1 MITTSQ
7 AWKDYSRD
15 VGLFH
20 IKAVIDNGTQMTLT
34 DEDFMQGSVN
44 ITDSI
49 SGMSDFTVGAVI
61 TNSFNGTLNNFS
73 GKFNNYNLASARL
86 AVRFGITFQ
95 ESEYPTVV
103 EEGLVSSLDG
113 QEYAVDGQIRSPFI
127 PVESGTSYRINY
139 DYNHDFDLIEYNAD
153 KEFISGVMVMG
164 DTDYTFTPS
173 NNTAYIR
180 ISFGDY
186 GDVFKYDFHIYDGA
200 DILWGEVGEWIDRG
214 VYTLEKPTSLGST
227 IKVVGYDD
235 MDKLNRYYIGKDGD
249 NNDIT
254 FPIGSDDLADK
265 ICAYCDVSLDG
276 WDFQT
281 FYIDEFEYDESTT
294 CRQVL
299 SWIVQASGGYA
310 RISPSGFLDGKK
322 FNANVWNIGVGL
334 DGGAINPWSGADT
347 VNGGSINPW
356 SAVTNYNGGTSGN
369 IDFTL
374 SKIKSL
380 NVYVEDIAV
389 TGVRAYAYNTVDEF
403 QFDTVGTSGYILG
416 IQDNPLVTDNT
427 LAVATRVYNA
437 TKDIKFRPFDAS
449 IVGDPS
455 IEAGDIIALQDYLG
469 NPHVSL
475 ITSLTYSVNSAER
488 LECNAKTPEEADLE
502 TANPQTSVIKG
513 ATMAAYDYITAKK
526 ISASYISAG
535 TLGVNGKITAEDLE
549 ITGGEVGNFTIVDGK
564 IQTTYVYP
572 HTYTYEDEQIMN
584 NIISTGRTPT
594 QEELELYDMNDDGEI
609 TLEDVD
615 IVDDIISN
623 ADGVLSS
630 TITLDP
636 SSYKEMV
643 KVTNSLDETSYM
655 GGDGGN
661 FFRLLLDGTELKD
674 TVVDKYYYNPTNPNL
689 SWFKAFGIELKSGLK
704 MIGGYVDLGNVA
716 MTNAYGNAY
725 YKNVTVNFPIYMFDS
740 TIFSINVS
748 ALASTGLISAS
759 VNNVS
764 TTGFSVY
771 VFDSMSETV
780 HVYLQY
786 FIIGI

>member
-1 MITTSQ
+1 MIQTSQ
-7 AWKDYSRD
+7 EWKDYSRD

-20 IKAVIDNGTQMTLT
+20 INALLDNGTKLHLY

-95 ESEYPTVV
+95 ESEYPTIV

-200 DILWGEVGEWIDRG
+200 DILWGEVGEYIDRG

-249 NNDIT
+249 GNDIT
-254 FPIGSDDLADK
+254 FPIFASILASKLCGYCGVTIGSFEL
-265 ICAYCDVSLDG
+265 VG
-276 WDFQT
+276 GQ
-281 FYIDEFEYDESTT
+281 IDEFEYDESTT

-299 SWIVQASGGYA
+299 SWLVQSFGGYA
-310 RISPSGFLDGKK
+310 RINPQGTLDCKK
-322 FNANVWNIGVGL
+322 
-334 DGGAINPWSGADT
+334 
-347 VNGGSINPW
+347 VNGGAMNPW
-356 SAVTNYNGGTSGN
+356 SAVTDYDGGEDGN

-389 TGVRAYAYNTVDEF
+389 TGVRAYAYNTVNEF
-403 QFDTVGTSGYILG
+403 QFDTVGTGGYVLG

-427 LAVATRVYNA
+427 LEVATRVYNA

-469 NPHVSL
+469 NAHVSL

-513 ATMAAYDYITAKK
+513 ATMAAYDYLLAKK
-526 ISASYISAG
+526 ISADYISAG
-535 TLGVNGKITAEDLE
+535 NLGVNGTITASDIE
-549 ITGGEVGNFTIVDGK
+549 ITGGEVGGFSIINGK
-564 IQTTYVYP
+564 ITTPYTVP
-572 HTYTYEDEQIMN
+572 HTYTQSDADRVRS
-584 NIISTGRTPT
+584 IIAGGITPT
-594 QEELELYDMNDDGEI
+594 TQDYELYDITQDGTI
-609 TLEDVD
+609 DGIDFLIIQTAVEDY
-615 IVDDIISN
+615 
-623 ADGVLSS
+623 DGVLSS
-630 TITLDP
+630 VITIDP
-636 SSYKEMV
+636 SSYAKGVSVES
-643 KVTNSLDETSYM
+643 NQGSGSYVGASSM
-655 GGDGGN
+655 HSDNASFGTLKIGN
-661 FFRLLLDGTELKD
+661 TPVNDHI
-674 TVVDKYYYNPTNPNL
+674 VNVINYNPTTSPYNN
-689 SWFKAFGIELKSGLK
+689 FKANGIELAGGLV
-704 MIGGYVDLGNVA
+704 MVGGWFDCGNLA
-716 MTNAYGNAY
+716 MTNQYGSAY
-725 YKNVTVNFPIYMFDS
+725 YATVNVTYPIYLVD
-740 TIFSINVS
+740 TIYSINVS
-748 ALASTGLISAS
+748 AYSSQGLVSASINSQSSTGFTCF
-759 VNNVS
+759 VWDTV
-764 TTGFSVY
+764 
-771 VFDSMSETV
+771 SETQ
-780 HVYLQY
+780 HVWLEF
-786 FIIGI
+786 FITGI

>member
-1 MITTSQ
+1 MIQTSQ
-7 AWKDYSRD
+7 EWKDYSRD

-20 IKAVIDNGTQMTLT
+20 INALLDNGTKLHLY

-139 DYNHDFDLIEYNAD
+139 DYNHDFDLVEYNAD

-249 NNDIT
+249 GNDIT
-254 FPIGSDDLADK
+254 FPIFASILASKLCGYCGVTIGSFEL
-265 ICAYCDVSLDG
+265 VG
-276 WDFQT
+276 GQ
-281 FYIDEFEYDESTT
+281 IDEFEYDESTT

-299 SWIVQASGGYA
+299 SWLVQSFGGYA
-310 RISPSGFLDGKK
+310 RINPQGTLDCKK
-322 FNANVWNIGVGL
+322 FNTNVWNIGVGL
-334 DGGAINPWSGADT
+334 DGGAINPWGGADT

-403 QFDTVGTSGYILG
+403 QFDTVGTGGYVLA

-526 ISASYISAG
+526 ISADYISAG
-535 TLGVNGKITAEDLE
+535 TITGAVEATNFTMSGGSINIDTDNYTDDKIKFEYLDPNDDTGYRMEISTEKIKSTYTGYDDYETRTDLE
-549 ITGGEVGNFTIVDGK
+549 PNGVFLYTNGTEYAHINHVGISTSGHISATGEISTTDKMYATQFVQTSSKDLKKDILPFGEALEKVLATDIYEYRYKNEADDSKKHIGAVVGQGYECCDEIVLADGK
-564 IQTTYVYP
+564 HIDLYAMISVLWKAVQ
-572 HTYTYEDEQIMN
+572 EQQKQIDEL
-584 NIISTGRTPT
+584 T
-594 QEELELYDMNDDGEI
+594 EEI
-609 TLEDVD
+609 KR
-615 IVDDIISN
+615 I
-623 ADGVLSS
+623 
-630 TITLDP
+630 
-636 SSYKEMV
+636 KE
-643 KVTNSLDETSYM
+643 K
-655 GGDGGN
+655 
-661 FFRLLLDGTELKD
+661 
-674 TVVDKYYYNPTNPNL
+674 
-689 SWFKAFGIELKSGLK
+689 
-704 MIGGYVDLGNVA
+704 
-716 MTNAYGNAY
+716 
-725 YKNVTVNFPIYMFDS
+725 
-740 TIFSINVS
+740 
-748 ALASTGLISAS
+748 
-759 VNNVS
+759 
-764 TTGFSVY
+764 
-771 VFDSMSETV
+771 
-780 HVYLQY
+780 
-786 FIIGI
+786 

>member
-15 VGLFH
+15 VGIFH

-49 SGMSDFTVGAVI
+49 SGMSDFNVGAVI
-61 TNSFNGTLNNFS
+61 TNSFNATLNNFS
-73 GKFNNYNLASARL
+73 GKFNNYNLAGARIS
-86 AVRFGITFQ
+86 VQFGIIFDD
-95 ESEYPTVV
+95 ESE
-103 EEGLVSSLDG
+103 
-113 QEYAVDGQIRSPFI
+113 
-127 PVESGTSYRINY
+127 
-139 DYNHDFDLIEYNAD
+139 
-153 KEFISGVMVMG
+153 
-164 DTDYTFTPS
+164 
-173 NNTAYIR
+173 
-180 ISFGDY
+180 
-186 GDVFKYDFHIYDGA
+186 
-200 DILWGEVGEWIDRG
+200 EWIDRG
-214 VYTLEKPTSLGST
+214 TYTLEKPTSLGST

-249 NNDIT
+249 GNDIT

-265 ICAYCDVSLDG
+265 ICAYCGVSLDG

-310 RISPSGFLDGKK
+310 RISPYGFLDGKK
-322 FNANVWNIGVGL
+322 FNANVWTIGVEMQ
-334 DGGAINPWSGADT
+334 GGIINPWNIADV
-347 VNGGSINPW
+347 VNGGSMNPW

-403 QFDTVGTSGYILG
+403 QFDTVGTGGYVLA

-437 TKDIKFRPFDAS
+437 TKDLKFRPFDAS
-449 IVGDPS
+449 IIGDPS

-469 NPHVSL
+469 NVHVSL

-526 ISASYISAG
+526 ISADYISAG
-535 TLGVNGKITAEDLE
+535 TMSGAVEAT
-549 ITGGEVGNFTIVDGK
+549 NFTMSGGTIDIETDDDELDIIKLNIQDTTNWKDYVDIRGNSITLLTK
-564 IQTTYVYP
+564 
-572 HTYTYEDEQIMN
+572 
-584 NIISTGRTPT
+584 
-594 QEELELYDMNDDGEI
+594 DGEI
-609 TLEDVD
+609 TPGGTWEQFAVD
-615 IVDDIISN
+615 IQAGHPGGGGAVVFAIYTDDEVNGQFDILRIVSSHPATGQIYILGNQLKDFVVEEGTSN
-623 ADGVLSS
+623 GWDYRIWHSGKKECWYRDTKRNVAFNAWGSGYS
-630 TITLDP
+630 TAEQTVPNYPFTFDAYP
-636 SSYKEMV
+636 NVQMTAQ
-643 KVTNSLDETSYM
+643 VTN
-655 GGDGGN
+655 GGGWVLPN
-661 FFRLLLDGTELKD
+661 
-674 TVVDKYYYNPTNPNL
+674 YTN
-689 SWFKAFGIELKSGLK
+689 
-704 MIGGYVDLGNVA
+704 Y
-716 MTNAYGNAY
+716 
-725 YKNVTVNFPIYMFDS
+725 
-740 TIFSINVS
+740 
-748 ALASTGLISAS
+748 S
-759 VNNVS
+759 VNNCGS
-764 TTGFSVY
+764 YY
-771 VFDSMSETV
+771 VGSLASGSRDFTINIYAS
-780 HVYLQY
+780 
-786 FIIGI
+786 GK